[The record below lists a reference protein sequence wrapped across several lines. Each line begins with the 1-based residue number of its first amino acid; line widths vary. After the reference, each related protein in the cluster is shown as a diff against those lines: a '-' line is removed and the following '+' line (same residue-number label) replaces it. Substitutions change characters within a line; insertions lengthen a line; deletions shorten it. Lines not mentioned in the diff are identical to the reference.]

1 MALTTRALVPLSQQ
15 APPSPPRPPARQWQ
29 LARRGHMT
37 GVALLSN
44 SFHTL
49 QSHRLRSLLTI
60 FGITIGIAAV
70 IAVVCLTQGVNE
82 AVDLYFTRL
91 GTNSITIIPTAVL
104 PTNGV
109 LPPAGSG
116 QTLTLADSQAIAEQI
131 PHIVAMSP
139 VLNTSAQVIY
149 SDQNWQSPI
158 QGVYPNF
165 QSIAQWQLD
174 EGSWFSDQQEQVGAP
189 VAVLGQTVAER
200 LFGAPSV
207 TTDPVGQTIRIR
219 NQLFRVI
226 GVLQAKGYEG
236 ASDTDNIIFVPFSA
250 AEVRLKPSS
259 HVDQIQVEVD
269 TPDNIVQAQIDIIT
283 LLRLRHHLTGEDPV
297 VQALEQQQGAFSQ
310 SFSWLQGKNNVA
322 TGNGTSQADLDD
334 FQVLSNSLLIQTA
347 QQDATMLEV
356 LLVSIAAISLSV
368 GGIGTMNIMLVSVTE
383 RTAEIGVCMAVGARQ
398 RDIGQQFLLEALIL
412 CMIGGAMGLI
422 LGLLGGMGLASSFGF
437 PFIFSPIPMVVA
449 FGVSAS
455 VGVVFGLYPAVRA
468 SRLEPMVAL
477 RAAF

>member
-1 MALTTRALVPLSQQ
+1 M
-15 APPSPPRPPARQWQ
+15 
-29 LARRGHMT
+29 
-37 GVALLSN
+37 
-44 SFHTL
+44 
-49 QSHRLRSLLTI
+49 
-60 FGITIGIAAV
+60 
-70 IAVVCLTQGVNE
+70 
-82 AVDLYFTRL
+82 
-91 GTNSITIIPTAVL
+91 
-104 PTNGV
+104 
-109 LPPAGSG
+109 
-116 QTLTLADSQAIAEQI
+116 
-131 PHIVAMSP
+131 
-139 VLNTSAQVIY
+139 
-149 SDQNWQSPI
+149 
-158 QGVYPNF
+158 
-165 QSIAQWQLD
+165 
-174 EGSWFSDQQEQVGAP
+174 
-189 VAVLGQTVAER
+189 AVLGQTVAER